1 MEIIKEINR
10 MQRVLGHSEI
20 EKLDP
25 NWKIFYEEENDQAK
39 GFVILY
45 TYNRLPYEPEYMT
58 GKVAEIGIFTF
69 PEHRGKGVAT
79 RLVEQAIEYAKENR
93 IDIVADCKAKG
104 YTLLKQLGFIDS
116 IDKRVWLQ
124 CSK

>member
-20 EKLDP
+20 EK
-25 NWKIFYEEENDQAK
+25 
-39 GFVILY
+39 
-45 TYNRLPYEPEYMT
+45 R
-58 GKVAEIGIFTF
+58 
-69 PEHRGKGVAT
+69 
-79 RLVEQAIEYAKENR
+79 
-93 IDIVADCKAKG
+93 
-104 YTLLKQLGFIDS
+104 IDS